1 MKRKTNNSLPLQSN
15 LRTESILMN
24 NAHEILL
31 SVIVPVY
38 NVEQYI
44 RSCIESIYKQG
55 FSESSFEVIVV
66 NDGTQ
71 DNSMDMI
78 ADIVQQHHN
87 IHVFHQE
94 NQGLSVARNHGL
106 GKARGEYVLMVDSDD
121 LLIENSLAPL
131 LSKAL
136 STKVDLIMADFLQMN
151 DDEIKQRKSTPKNP
165 IEFVEKTGKELFLE
179 DLNPNQCYVWRF
191 LYRRAF
197 LMEHQL
203 SFVPGIRFQ
212 DVPFTHECL
221 LRANKCLRASWLLNI
236 YRSGHLSA
244 SSGPYTLKKA
254 HDMCIAIGK
263 TWELNK
269 IESLSTELRVK
280 LCNDIFTSFSLL
292 TCCVVHDM
300 KDSKE
305 RIQVIDDLTQL
316 APEVKFIN
324 GKKQI
329 ITTLLL
335 HSMPHTYIRLRWLYG
350 KVFEDRIFPA
360 LKKWRRNES

>member
-1 MKRKTNNSLPLQSN
+1 MESKSQDIPL
-15 LRTESILMN
+15 SI
-24 NAHEILL
+24 
-31 SVIVPVY
+31 IVPVY
-38 NVEQYI
+38 NVEAYI
-44 RSCIESIYKQG
+44 RLCMESIFQQG
-55 FSESSFEVIVV
+55 LEESSFEVIIV

-71 DNSMDMI
+71 DNSMGMI
-78 ADIVQQHHN
+78 ADIIQQHSN
-87 IHVFHQE
+87 IHVFHQK
-94 NQGLSVARNHGL
+94 NQGLSVARNYGL

-151 DDEIKQRKSTPKNP
+151 DNEIKQRNAPPRNT
-165 IEFVEKTGKELFLE
+165 IEFVGKTGKELFLE

-191 LYRRAF
+191 LYRRAL

-203 SFVPGIRFQ
+203 SFVPGICFQ

-221 LRANKCLRASWLLNI
+221 LRANKCLRTSWLLNI
-236 YRSGHLSA
+236 YRSGHPSA

-269 IESLSTELRVK
+269 IESLSMELRVK
-280 LCNDIFTSFSLL
+280 LCNDTFTSFSLL

-305 RIQVIDDLTQL
+305 RIQVIDDLTQQ
-316 APEVKFIN
+316 APKVKFTN

-335 HSMPHTYIRLRWLYG
+335 RSMPHTYIRLRWLYG
-350 KVFEDRIFPA
+350 KVFEDRIFPV
-360 LKKWRRNES
+360 LKKWRSNES